1 MPTKA
6 YYREQAERAEARAR
20 NYESKGM
27 TERAEYFK
35 GRAEELRNKEK
46 DAEE

>member
-6 YYREQAERAEARAR
+6 YYSEQAERAEARAR

-27 TERAEYFK
+27 TERAQYMSE
-35 GRAEELRNKEK
+35 RAAELRNKEK